1 MDETR
6 VFKSYSYSE
15 LLNGSDSVL
24 AYDFAGAGY
33 YEDLYAPVPRR
44 APQPQPRQREQEQEW
59 IREEPEA
66 FARRRAISR
75 KGQGVSVFTVLGFAV
90 AAVLLVMV
98 LLAQI
103 QMTAIADSAAGLENQ
118 ILELRSEHNKLLA
131 AYETT
136 FSLAEVEDYA
146 VNELGMQ
153 KPRADQ
159 IVYLDGLGTADRAV
173 ILQPQEQSMFALGIE
188 SVFDSLWSYFGG
200 RP

>member
-1 MDETR
+1 MDKTR
-6 VFKSYSYSE
+6 VFKSYNPSE
-15 LLNGSDSVL
+15 LLNGPDSVL
-24 AYDFAGAGY
+24 VYDFAGAGY
-33 YEDLYAPVPRR
+33 YEDLYVPAPRR
-44 APQPQPRQREQEQEW
+44 APRPREQEW
-59 IREEPEA
+59 IREEPREEA
-66 FARRRAISR
+66 FARRRAIRR

-98 LLAQI
+98 LLAQV
-103 QMTAIADSAAGLENQ
+103 QMTAISDSAAGLETQ
-118 ILELRSEHNKLLA
+118 ILVLRAEHNKLLA

-146 VNELGMQ
+146 VNVLGMQ

-173 ILQPQEQSMFALGIE
+173 ILQPQEPDGIFQSLE
-188 SVFDSLWSYFGG
+188 SVLDSLWSYFGA

>member
-24 AYDFAGAGY
+24 AYDFAAAGY
-33 YEDLYAPVPRR
+33 YEDLYAPAPRPVPR
-44 APQPQPRQREQEQEW
+44 PRQREPEW
-59 IREEPEA
+59 IREEPRDEV
-66 FARRRAISR
+66 FARRRAIRR
-75 KGQGVSVFTVLGFAV
+75 KGQGISVFTVLGFAV

-103 QMTAIADSAAGLENQ
+103 QMTAISDSAAGLENR
-118 ILELRSEHNKLLA
+118 ILELQGEHNKLLA

-136 FSLAEVEDYA
+136 FALAEVEDYA
-146 VNELGMQ
+146 VNVLGMQ
-153 KPRADQ
+153 KPRAEQ

-173 ILQPQEQSMFALGIE
+173 ILQPQEQSMFSLGLE
-188 SVFDSLWSYFGG
+188 SIVDSLWSYFGA